1 MRMGWTR
8 KMSGSHPDASLV
20 SETTINGAIGPWRE
34 EGGWFSDKHETR
46 ERENEDTEYNRNRS
60 LGLATLPASSQVLA
74 VQCSAVQCSAA
85 QSDAVRKGALV
96 CLQSRVSTATRRR
109 VEAVIG
115 EGSQLRACPLP
126 DPSVVINKPA
136 GTVWW

>member
-1 MRMGWTR
+1 
-8 KMSGSHPDASLV
+8 MSGSHPDASLV

-74 VQCSAVQCSAA
+74 VQCSAA
-85 QSDAVRKGALV
+85 QRSAVRCSQKG
-96 CLQSRVSTATRRR
+96 CLGVFTIQSVHSNEARSGSCNWRRISASSLPAAKSLCR
-109 VEAVIG
+109 HKQTCWDRPVVVV
-115 EGSQLRACPLP
+115 GS
-126 DPSVVINKPA
+126 
-136 GTVWW
+136 G